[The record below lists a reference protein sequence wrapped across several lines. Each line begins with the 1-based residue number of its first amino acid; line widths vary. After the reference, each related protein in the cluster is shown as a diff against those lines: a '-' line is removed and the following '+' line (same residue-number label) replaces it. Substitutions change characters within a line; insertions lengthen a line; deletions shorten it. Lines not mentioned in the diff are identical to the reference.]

1 MNRMPEIHL
10 AEAESKFH
18 QLRRKHPRFI
28 YKSFH
33 IEPLDGELKVAFQF
47 AIEPDIHFTPEIS
60 IQSVEPSII
69 QLLNPAVLN
78 NLAFHLGLI
87 EMLSYWKATCSP
99 EIVIEAGPLD
109 AQQVEWWS
117 DLILH
122 GMGEFFYVNQIDF
135 KQADLVKILP
145 RTSQH
150 TDQDYYDDLPN
161 ERPLVLA
168 SGGKDTALT
177 LQLLRESLSDFNCLM
192 LNPTEAAALMVNES
206 VSSTPSI
213 VRRAIDPR
221 LLALNQA
228 GYLNGHT
235 PFSAYLAFL
244 GVTCAILFSYREV
257 IVSNERSSNEG
268 NVEYLGSV
276 VNHQYSKSVGFEQ
289 RFRDYVRRYMTST
302 VDYFSFLRPVHEI
315 QIARLFADYPKYFPL
330 FKSCNRNQSEN
341 SWCGA
346 CPKCVSVFTL
356 LYPFVE
362 DDTLTA
368 IFGDNLFQRPG
379 TIPLLRQMT
388 GVDEHK
394 PFEYVGTYE
403 ETIAALFLGI
413 ERAEAQHQ
421 ALPAALSHVKENI
434 LLNYPQ
440 AAQLAESLLS
450 DWGTDHHLPPR
461 YADLLQARLTHVT
474 TTGKQGKTHHE
485 D

>member
-33 IEPLDGELKVAFQF
+33 IEPLDGELKVSFKFTIA
-47 AIEPDIHFTPEIS
+47 PDIHFEPEIS
-60 IQSVEPSII
+60 IQSVEPST
-69 QLLNPAVLN
+69 LRSLNPSVLN

-109 AQQVEWWS
+109 SQQVEWWI

-122 GMGEFFYVNQIDF
+122 GMGEFFYVNQINF

-145 RTSQH
+145 RTSH
-150 TDQDYYDDLPN
+150 PSDQDYDDGLPK

-177 LQLLRESLSDFNCLM
+177 LQLLRQSAADFNCLL
-192 LNPTEAAALMVNES
+192 LNPTEAASLLVKES
-206 VSSTPSI
+206 RCPTPII

-289 RFRDYVRRYMTST
+289 RFRDYIRRYVSSN
-302 VDYFSFLRPVHEI
+302 VDYFSFLRPLHEI

-341 SWCGA
+341 SWCGS

-362 DDTLTA
+362 DDVLTG
-368 IFGDNLFQRPG
+368 IFGDHLFQRPD
-379 TIPLLRQMT
+379 TIRLLRQMT

-394 PFEYVGTYE
+394 PFECVGTYE
-403 ETIAALFLGI
+403 ETIAALYLGI
-413 ERAEAQHQ
+413 ARAEARHQ
-421 ALPAALSHVKENI
+421 ALPTVLSSVKDGI
-434 LLNYPQ
+434 LPAYPQ
-440 AAQLAESLLS
+440 AAQLAEKLLS
-450 DWGTDHHLPPR
+450 DWGTDHHLPPG
-461 YADLLQARLTHVT
+461 YAELLQARLSHATPA
-474 TTGKQGKTHHE
+474 GKQRKTHHE

>member
-10 AEAESKFH
+10 TESQSKFH
-18 QLRRKHPRFI
+18 QLRSKHPRFI
-28 YKSFH
+28 YERFDW
-33 IEPLDGELKVAFQF
+33 ELLDSGLKVSFQF
-47 AIEPDIHFTPEIS
+47 AIEPYIHFAPEIS
-60 IQSVEPSII
+60 IQAGEPSII
-69 QLLNPAVLN
+69 RSLNPAVLN

-109 AQQVEWWS
+109 AQQVDWWI
-117 DLILH
+117 DLLLQ

-145 RTSQH
+145 RTADRSAAG
-150 TDQDYYDDLPN
+150 YYDGLPK

-177 LQLLRESLSDFNCLM
+177 LQLLRESLSNFNCLM
-192 LNPTEAAALMVNES
+192 LNPTEAAAVLVNEAGIA
-206 VSSTPSI
+206 TPII

-244 GVTCAILFSYREV
+244 GVTCAMLFSYSEV

-268 NVEYLGSV
+268 NVEYLGSM

-289 RFRDYVRRYMTST
+289 RFRDYIRKYIAAN
-302 VDYFSFLRPVHEI
+302 VDYFSFLRPLHEI

-330 FKSCNRNQSEN
+330 FKSCNRNQGEN

-362 DDTLTA
+362 HDRLAA

-379 TIPLLRQMT
+379 TLPLLRQMT

-394 PFEYVGTYE
+394 PFECVGTYE
-403 ETIAALFLGI
+403 ETIAALYLGI
-413 ERAEAQHQ
+413 EQANARHG
-421 ALPAALSHVKENI
+421 ALPAALHHVKEHI
-434 LLNYPQ
+434 LLDYPQ
-440 AAQLAESLLS
+440 AAQLAETLLS
-450 DWGTDHHLPPR
+450 DWGADHHLPAK
-461 YADLLQARLTHVT
+461 YAELLQARLSH
-474 TTGKQGKTHHE
+474 TGSIGENGKIHHE